1 MKTNFDAYLR
11 YGELTRAMHDL
22 AEEHPDL
29 CKVES
34 IGKSYEGREIWL
46 AELTN
51 AETGPADTKPAFWV
65 DGNTHAGE
73 VTGSMA
79 ALYLIEYLLE
89 KHGAE
94 DLPTRLLDE
103 QAFYVL
109 PRLSPDGAERYL
121 TTPHT
126 LRATPR
132 PWPEPEE
139 EPGLHPEDVD
149 GDGNILQMR
158 VEDENGEWR
167 VSERDPRL
175 MVPRAPDEADP
186 DATYYRLYGEG
197 TFEDYDGFARK
208 IARPLYGLDMNRQYP
223 YHWQSED
230 EQLGAGPY
238 PLSEPESRA
247 QVEFLLDRKN
257 VFGAHTYHT
266 FCGAILRPYSDRPDD
281 EMPEHDLA
289 VFKALGERGTRITGY
304 PNISVYHDFRYDP
317 KKTITGAFDDWAYDS
332 YGVFAFTIEFW
343 SMAHA
348 AGVEVEDFIEFFR
361 DPPEEASLK
370 MLAWND
376 RELGGDGFVSWRPF
390 DHPQLGRV
398 ELGGWKTKF
407 TAQNPPPRF
416 LRAECEKLTRFAL
429 SHAATAP
436 RLLTR
441 LKTEELSQGLR
452 RIELVVDNTGYLPTN
467 VTSVAVAKKL
477 AKPVEVRIVLPD
489 GASLV
494 SGKQEVELGHLAGR
508 SALAGNRWKSP
519 AFFEG
524 LPSDYAGRTIWV
536 VRGEGPLEV
545 EVRGGRAGT
554 VRLETE

>member
-11 YGELTRAMHDL
+11 YEELTRTLRGL
-22 AEEHPDL
+22 AEEHPGF
-29 CKVES
+29 CKVRS
-34 IGKSYEGREIWL
+34 IGKSYGGREIWL

-51 AETGPADTKPAFWV
+51 SQTGPADTKPALWV

-79 ALYLIEYLLE
+79 ALYLIEHLLE
-89 KHGAE
+89 NHGTDA
-94 DLPTRLLDE
+94 LATRLLDD

-167 VSERDPRL
+167 VSEEDARL

-186 DATYYRLYGEG
+186 DVTYYRLYREG
-197 TFEDYDGFARK
+197 TFKDYDGFERK
-208 IARPLYGLDMNRQYP
+208 IAPPLYGLDMNRQYP
-223 YHWQSED
+223 YHWQAEG
-230 EQLGAGPY
+230 EQAGAGPY

-247 QVEFLLDRKN
+247 QVDFLLDREN

-266 FCGAILRPYSDRPDD
+266 FCGAILRPYSNRPDE

-289 VFKALGERGTRITGY
+289 VYKALGDLGTGITGY

-317 KKTITGAFDDWAYDS
+317 KKSITGAFDDWAYDS

-343 SMAHA
+343 SMAGA
-348 AGVEVEDFIEFFR
+348 AGVKVEDFIEFFR
-361 DPPEEASLK
+361 NPPEEASLR

-376 RELGGDGFVSWRPF
+376 AELGGEGFVR
-390 DHPQLGRV
+390 G
-398 ELGGWKTKF
+398 
-407 TAQNPPPRF
+407 NPSTIPSSGA
-416 LRAECEKLTRFAL
+416 LR
-429 SHAATAP
+429 
-436 RLLTR
+436 
-441 LKTEELSQGLR
+441 
-452 RIELVVDNTGYLPTN
+452 
-467 VTSVAVAKKL
+467 
-477 AKPVEVRIVLPD
+477 
-489 GASLV
+489 
-494 SGKQEVELGHLAGR
+494 
-508 SALAGNRWKSP
+508 
-519 AFFEG
+519 
-524 LPSDYAGRTIWV
+524 
-536 VRGEGPLEV
+536 
-545 EVRGGRAGT
+545 
-554 VRLETE
+554 

>member
-11 YGELTRAMHDL
+11 YGELTRALHAL
-22 AEEHPDL
+22 AEEHPGL

-51 AETGPADTKPAFWV
+51 LKTGSAETKPAFWV

-79 ALYLIEYLLE
+79 ALYLIEHLLE
-89 KHGAE
+89 KHGSE

-121 TTPHT
+121 TTAST
-126 LRATPR
+126 LRATLR

-139 EPGLHPEDVD
+139 EPGLHSADVD

-167 VSERDPRL
+167 ASEKDARL
-175 MVPRAPDEADP
+175 MVPRAPDETGA
-186 DATYYRLYGEG
+186 AYYRLYREG
-197 TFEDYDGFARK
+197 TFKDYDGFARK

-223 YHWQSED
+223 YHWQAEE
-230 EQLGAGPY
+230 EQVGAGPY

-247 QVEFLLDRKN
+247 QVDFLLDHKN

-266 FCGAILRPYSDRPDD
+266 FCGAILRPYSNRPDD

-289 VFKALGERGTRITGY
+289 VFKALGERGTQITGY

-317 KKTITGAFDDWAYDS
+317 KKSITGAFDDWAYDS

-343 SMAHA
+343 SMARA

-361 DPPEEASLK
+361 NPPEEASLK

-376 RELGGDGFVSWRPF
+376 RELGGDGFVSWKPF

-407 TAQNPPPRF
+407 TAQNPPPKF
-416 LRAECEKLTRFAL
+416 LRAECEKLTRFVL

-436 RLLTR
+436 RLRTR
-441 LKTEELSQGLR
+441 LETEELSHGLR
-452 RIELVVDNTGYLPTN
+452 RIELVVENAGYLPTH
-467 VTSVAVAKKL
+467 VTSIAADKNL
-477 AKPVEVRIVLPD
+477 ARPVEVEIELPQ

-494 SGKQEVELGHLAGR
+494 SGEREVELGHLAGR

-524 LPSDYAGRTIWV
+524 LPSDYASRTVWV
-536 VRGEGPLEV
+536 VRGEGPVQV

-554 VRLETE
+554 TRLQTE